1 MLPKNLIPRKETLDP
16 YFLPIIVVLV
26 GLSAFGLGR
35 LSAAGESSPL
45 VQSNEA
51 PYSANFVASKSGTS
65 YYLPSCGGVA
75 KIKEE
80 NRVWFATVAE
90 AQAAGYTAAI
100 NCPGL

>member
-51 PYSANFVASKSGTS
+51 PYSANFVASKSGAS
-65 YYLPSCGGVA
+65 YYLPSCSGVA
-75 KIKEE
+75 KIKED

>member
-51 PYSANFVASKSGTS
+51 PYSANFVASKSGAN